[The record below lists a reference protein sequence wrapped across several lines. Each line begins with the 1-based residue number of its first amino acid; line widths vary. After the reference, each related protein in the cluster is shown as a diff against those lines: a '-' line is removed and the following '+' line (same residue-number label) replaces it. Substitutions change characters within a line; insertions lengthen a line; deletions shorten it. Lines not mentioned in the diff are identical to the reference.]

1 MENSMESPC
10 KTKNR
15 TTIYDPAIPA
25 MLLGIYPKRMKYYFE
40 KMQDSSVQF
49 IAALFTKPRYGSN
62 CPTIDE
68 WIKKM

>member
-1 MENSMESPC
+1 MGNSMESPR

-25 MLLGIYPKRMKYYFE
+25 MLLGIYLKKMKLCFE
-40 KMQDSSVQF
+40 RCMHSSVQF
-49 IAALFTKPRYGSN
+49 IVALFIKPRYGSN